1 MIKKIIGK
9 TKKFIKNYVKKYVI
23 HPLEIK
29 HANLKEI
36 DEEKYHETIRTEYMK
51 VVFMHYFIPIVIIIC
66 LSFYAM
72 IYWFKILFG
81 F

>member
-1 MIKKIIGK
+1 MKNLLKNIKSLIINYK
-9 TKKFIKNYVKKYVI
+9 KNYVLRPI
-23 HPLEIK
+23 ERK

-36 DEEKYHETIRTEYMK
+36 DEDKYNETIKSEYMK

-66 LSFYAM
+66 LSFYAI

>member
-1 MIKKIIGK
+1 MKNLLKNIKSLII
-9 TKKFIKNYVKKYVI
+9 NYKKKYVLRPI
-23 HPLEIK
+23 ERK

-36 DEEKYHETIRTEYMK
+36 DEDKYNETIKSEYMK

-66 LSFYAM
+66 LSFYAI

>member
-1 MIKKIIGK
+1 MRNLLKNIKSVII
-9 TKKFIKNYVKKYVI
+9 NYKKKYVLRPI
-23 HPLEIK
+23 ERK

-36 DEEKYHETIRTEYMK
+36 DEEKYNETIKSEYMK

-66 LSFYAM
+66 LSFYAI

>member
-1 MIKKIIGK
+1 MRNLLKNIKSLII
-9 TKKFIKNYVKKYVI
+9 NYKKKYVLRPI
-23 HPLEIK
+23 ERK

-36 DEEKYHETIRTEYMK
+36 DEEKYNETIKSEYMK

-66 LSFYAM
+66 LSFYAI
-72 IYWFKILFG
+72 IYWFKILVG

>member
-1 MIKKIIGK
+1 MRNLLKNIKSLII
-9 TKKFIKNYVKKYVI
+9 NYKKKYVLRPI
-23 HPLEIK
+23 ERK

-36 DEEKYHETIRTEYMK
+36 DEEKYNETIKSEYMK

-66 LSFYAM
+66 LSFYAI